1 MKVFGLTVLAKD
13 IVGLHYINH
22 TVAAMSLEEADNIVL
37 KYYQMIQ
44 DEFIEFD
51 QAVELEM
58 NYSKSKAQILE
69 TQGKIYFQEK

>member
-13 IVGLHYINH
+13 IVGFHYINH
-22 TVAAMSLEEADNIVL
+22 TVAAMSLAEADNIVL

-51 QAVELEM
+51 QAVELEI
-58 NYSKSKAQILE
+58 NCSESKSQILE

>member
-13 IVGLHYINH
+13 VMELHYINH
-22 TVAAMSLEEADNIVL
+22 TVVAKSLAEADNIVL

-58 NYSKSKAQILE
+58 NYSKYNAQILE

>member
-22 TVAAMSLEEADNIVL
+22 TVAAMSLAEADNIVL

-51 QAVELEM
+51 QAVELEI
-58 NYSKSKAQILE
+58 NCSKSKSQILE

>member
-13 IVGLHYINH
+13 TVGLHYINH
-22 TVAAMSLEEADNIVL
+22 TVAAMSLAEVDNIVL

-51 QAVELEM
+51 QAVELEI
-58 NYSKSKAQILE
+58 NYSGSKSQILE
-69 TQGKIYFQEK
+69 TQGKIYFQEE

>member
-22 TVAAMSLEEADNIVL
+22 TVAAMSLAEADNIVL

-51 QAVELEM
+51 QAVELEI
-58 NYSKSKAQILE
+58 NCSESKSQILE

>member
-1 MKVFGLTVLAKD
+1 MKVFGLVFLAKD
-13 IVGLHYINH
+13 VMELHYINH
-22 TVAAMSLEEADNIVL
+22 TVVAKSLAEADNIVL

>member
-22 TVAAMSLEEADNIVL
+22 TVAAMSLAEADNIVL

-51 QAVELEM
+51 QAVELEI
-58 NYSKSKAQILE
+58 NCSKSKSEILE

>member
-13 IVGLHYINH
+13 VMGLHYINH
-22 TVAAMSLEEADNIVL
+22 TVVAKSLAEADNIVL

-58 NYSKSKAQILE
+58 NYSKYNAQILE